1 MDLLKAEIERK
12 RKAVELAKSS
22 DEVRRVGGGSRG
34 GLKGHGGRYLKASDL
49 RRFQERQEEKAERRW
64 RRGGVEAGKPRK
76 KRNRSYGENSSDD
89 SDGDGGG
96 RGKNGGVDDGSH
108 PGDAAG
114 DPSAGEEEG
123 GSGDRKKS
131 SQICDDEHSSKER
144 DQRRDRDD
152 SLKPSEVTRLLRV
165 LGLPVR
171 LFGERTVDLGRG
183 RFDDEAR
190 LDRLHEARES
200 RKAAAAGMSEM
211 DEFRLGSGHGIRNP
225 FLAKKRRGG
234 DGEDIGNEDDAAQ
247 RARRDAEAVAGD
259 RAETQS
265 KRVKMSEKRGEGVS
279 GKEDRNDEDDPHKRI
294 YRFFKGLLRQ
304 WEDDLARRPEAA
316 KRSTAGR
323 NETKTLKQCKD
334 YIRPLFKLCKKRTL
348 EPGIM
353 AHVTKI
359 VDCCEKGE
367 FVQAHDAYMDLSIGR
382 AAWPMGVT
390 MVGIH
395 ARSGREKIS
404 SSNVAHVMNS
414 ELQRKYLTSVKR
426 LMSYYQKKR
435 TDVDPSKKVL
445 NN

>member
-1 MDLLKAEIERK
+1 MDLLKAEVERK
-12 RKAVELAKSS
+12 RKAVEMAKSS
-22 DEVRRVGGGSRG
+22 EEVGRVGEVGGGSRG
-34 GLKGHGGRYLKASDL
+34 GHRGSGGRYLKAADL
-49 RRFQERQEEKAERRW
+49 RRFQERQEEESKNRR
-64 RRGGVEAGKPRK
+64 RPPGRTRK
-76 KRNRSYGENSSDD
+76 KRRRAHDGYTSDGSNNDNGGKAGDGVDGSSSGDAH
-89 SDGDGGG
+89 GDGGADAP
-96 RGKNGGVDDGSH
+96 KEESFKDDG
-108 PGDAAG
+108 
-114 DPSAGEEEG
+114 GEA
-123 GSGDRKKS
+123 R
-131 SQICDDEHSSKER
+131 SSKER
-144 DQRRDRDD
+144 CCRRDRDD
-152 SLKPSEVTRLLRV
+152 DGFLNPTEVTRLLRE

-183 RFDDEAR
+183 RYDDDAR

-200 RKAAAAGMSEM
+200 RRVAAAGMSEM

-225 FLAKKRRGG
+225 FLGKKRRGG
-234 DGEDIGNEDDAAQ
+234 DDGENIGTGDGVAQ
-247 RARRDAEAVAGD
+247 RARRDAETSAGGA
-259 RAETQS
+259 AESSSNHDKTNE
-265 KRVKMSEKRGEGVS
+265 KRVEGGS
-279 GKEDRNDEDDPHKRI
+279 TKDDAGDEDDPHKRI
-294 YRFFKGLLRQ
+294 YRFFKGLIRQ

-316 KRSTAGR
+316 KRSTSGR
-323 NETKTLKQCKD
+323 NETKTAKQCKD

-353 AHVTKI
+353 VHITKI

-445 NN
+445 NM